1 MAYYK
6 KTPKNEESKKA
17 LTVQNMKRQDS
28 IQGSQKSLEM
38 LDTSLIGA

>member
-6 KTPKNEESKKA
+6 KTPNSEESEKH
-17 LTVQNMKRQDS
+17 LTIQNMKRQDS

-38 LDTSLIGA
+38 FDTSIIGV

>member
-6 KTPKNEESKKA
+6 KTPKNEESKKY
-17 LTVQNMKRQDS
+17 LTIQDMKRQGS
-28 IQGSQKSLEM
+28 MQGGKNSLEM